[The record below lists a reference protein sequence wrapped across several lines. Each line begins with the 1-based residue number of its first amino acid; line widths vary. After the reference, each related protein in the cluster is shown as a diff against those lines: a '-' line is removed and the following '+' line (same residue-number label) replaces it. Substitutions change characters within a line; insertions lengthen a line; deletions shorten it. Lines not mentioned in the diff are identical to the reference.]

1 MDCPPGCRM
10 LRLEEAVFGIPFHRH
25 LGFKLTG
32 AAAAVSL
39 ATISVFALLS
49 IRSQREH
56 AIGEV
61 IRGAALFSNTIAS
74 STRDLMLEDQ
84 RHDAYRIMEAIG
96 RLEGIEKVRVLNKEG
111 RIMFSTNAR
120 DIGASVD
127 KDAEACTACHA
138 AGQPIVAPTTSARSR
153 MFRANGHRVLGM
165 VTPIY
170 NEPACST
177 AACHAHP
184 PEKNVLGVVD
194 IGISLKEI
202 DESLRTQTLRMA
214 GGALGAV
221 IVLAALV
228 SAAARRIVFRPVA
241 ELVEATRRVGHGDLS
256 STLAVRSSDELGLL
270 ANSFNEMNESLART
284 RRDLEHL
291 TGDLER
297 QVEDRTAALKSAHE
311 VLARSEKLASLGQLS
326 ASIAH
331 EINNPLAGILTFAK
345 LMTRMLETGPP
356 DDATREKCLKNLS
369 LIQRESERCTV
380 IVRNLLDFARVRPL
394 ELKMFDPV
402 RALEEALSLAAH
414 KMQIQGVTVVKKLEG
429 AGQVNADFGQLR
441 QAFMNILL
449 NACDAT
455 PAGGTL
461 TLTSHFFSGSR
472 EVEISVADT
481 GSGIPPEHLSRIF
494 DPFFTTKERGTGLGL
509 SVVYG
514 IVEKHGGSMR
524 VTSRVGEGTTMTIR
538 LPLAEGGAAAAT

>member
-1 MDCPPGCRM
+1 M
-10 LRLEEAVFGIPFHRH
+10 FGIPFHRH

-39 ATISVFALLS
+39 ATIALFAFFS

-56 AIGEV
+56 SIGEV
-61 IRGAALFSNTIAS
+61 IRGAALFSSTIAS

-111 RIMFSTNAR
+111 RIMFSTNAK

-153 MFRANGHRVLGM
+153 LFRTNGHRVLGM

-184 PEKNVLGVVD
+184 PERHVLGVVD

-202 DESLRTQTLRMA
+202 DASLRTQSLRMA

-228 SAAARRIVFRPVA
+228 SAVARRIVFRPVA
-241 ELVEATRRVGHGDLS
+241 ELVEATQRVGHGDLS
-256 STLAVRSSDELGLL
+256 ATLAVRSSDELGIL
-270 ANSFNEMNESLART
+270 ANSFNEMNASLART

-291 TGDLER
+291 TDDLER
-297 QVEDRTAALKSAHE
+297 QVEDRTAALRSAHE

-331 EINNPLAGILTFAK
+331 EINNPLAGILTFAR
-345 LMTRMLETGPP
+345 LMIRMLETGPP
-356 DDATREKCLKNLS
+356 DDATRAACLKNLS

-394 ELKMFDPV
+394 ELKVFDPL

-414 KMQIQGVTVVKKLEG
+414 KMQIQGITVVRRFEG
-429 AGQVNADFGQLR
+429 TGSVNADFGQLR

-449 NACDAT
+449 NACDAM

-461 TLTSHFFSGSR
+461 TLTSYFFSGSR
-472 EVEISVADT
+472 EVDIGVADT
-481 GSGIPPEHLSRIF
+481 GAGIAPELLSRIF
-494 DPFFTTKERGTGLGL
+494 DPFFTTKEKGTGLGL

-524 VTSRVGEGTTMTIR
+524 VTSSAGQGTTMTIR
-538 LPLAEGGAAAAT
+538 LPLAAEGGAASAAPAAAGPAAAT

>member
-1 MDCPPGCRM
+1 MDCSPGCRM
-10 LRLEEAVFGIPFHRH
+10 LRLEEAVFGIPLDKH
-25 LGFKLTG
+25 LDFKLTG

-39 ATISVFALLS
+39 ATISIFAFLS

-56 AIGEV
+56 SIGEV
-61 IRGAALFSNTIAS
+61 IRGAALFSSTIAS

-84 RHDAYRIMEAIG
+84 RHDVYRIMEAIG

-111 RIMFSTNAR
+111 RIMFSTNAA

-138 AGQPIVAPTTSARSR
+138 AGQPIVAPTTTARSR
-153 MFRANGHRVLGM
+153 MFRSNGHRVLGM

-177 AACHAHP
+177 AACHVHP
-184 PEKNVLGVVD
+184 PEKHVLGVVD

-202 DESLRTQTLRMA
+202 DASLHVQTLQMA

-228 SAAARRIVFRPVA
+228 SVVARRIVFRPVA
-241 ELVEATRRVGHGDLS
+241 ELVEATQRVGHGDLS
-256 STLAVRSSDELGLL
+256 STLTVHAPDELGIL
-270 ANSFNEMNESLART
+270 ANSFNEMNASLART

-291 TGDLER
+291 TNDLER
-297 QVEDRTAALKSAHE
+297 QVEDRTAALKSAQE

-356 DDATREKCLKNLS
+356 DDATREKCLRNLS
-369 LIQRESERCTV
+369 LIERESGRCTV

-394 ELKMFDPV
+394 ELKVFDPV
-402 RALEEALSLAAH
+402 RALEEALTLAAH
-414 KMQIQGVTVVKKLEG
+414 KMQIQGITVVKKLEG
-429 AGQVNADFGQLR
+429 TSLVNADFGQLR

-455 PAGGTL
+455 PSGGTVA
-461 TLTSHFFSGSR
+461 LTSHVFPGSR

-481 GSGIPPEHLSRIF
+481 GSGIPAEHLSRIF
-494 DPFFTTKERGTGLGL
+494 DPFFTTKEKGTGLGL

-524 VTSRVGEGTTMTIR
+524 VTSATGQGTTMTIR
-538 LPLAEGGAAAAT
+538 LPLTEGAAAGT

>member
-1 MDCPPGCRM
+1 M